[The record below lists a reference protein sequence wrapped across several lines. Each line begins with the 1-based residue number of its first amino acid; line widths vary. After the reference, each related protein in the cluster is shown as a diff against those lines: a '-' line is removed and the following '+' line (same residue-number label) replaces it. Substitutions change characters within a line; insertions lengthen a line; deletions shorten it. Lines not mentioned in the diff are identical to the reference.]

1 MYRRGN
7 AARGPCGGACPPQ
20 ALRRGFADTGA
31 LAALPDFHVAM
42 ALLATGASAPLELAP
57 LPCVW
62 VVRLDWR
69 AAAAVGNAE
78 APTRRAQLWWRAAC
92 ACAMLSGLALS
103 LGWLWLV
110 VRLWPVMIVQ

>member
-1 MYRRGN
+1 MPRIPRSMWW
-7 AARGPCGGACPPQ
+7 
-20 ALRRGFADTGA
+20 A
-31 LAALPDFHVAM
+31 LALWLGL
-42 ALLATGASAPLELAP
+42 ALLLNTDRLGNWPWPVLLWPVWSSAVLAP
-57 LPCVW
+57 LPCMW
-62 VVRLDWR
+62 VMRQGWRDWR

-103 LGWLWLV
+103 LGWLWLA